1 MLEKYSTD
9 RGGFK
14 GRVKGGLGGSSP
26 LYLPKSMDTSL
37 SPLII
42 SRKNLERNDEEKERG
57 RIREGKNEDDKGDDP
72 F

>member
-9 RGGFK
+9 RGGSK

-37 SPLII
+37 SSLII
-42 SRKNLERNDEEKERG
+42 SRKNLERNDEEKGRG
-57 RIREGKNEDDKGDDP
+57 RRREGKKKDDKGDNH